1 MRTYKATKVSPGSS
15 LVLEYEADSQMTLDD
30 IVRRSIEEIRRFY
43 KSQHKEVI
51 DEFSHVFKNLHPPYV
66 TIVIALSVGYG
77 DSYLEYHTFIAH
89 KPNKLYHD

>member
-51 DEFSHVFKNLHPPYV
+51 DEFSHVFKNIHPPYA
-66 TIVIALSVGYG
+66 TIVIACSTGYG
-77 DSYLEYHTFIAH
+77 DGIIEYNTFIVN